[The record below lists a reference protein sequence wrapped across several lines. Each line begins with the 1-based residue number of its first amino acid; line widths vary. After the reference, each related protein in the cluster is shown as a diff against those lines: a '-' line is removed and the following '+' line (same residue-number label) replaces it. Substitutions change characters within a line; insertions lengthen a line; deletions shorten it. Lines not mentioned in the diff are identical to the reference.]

1 MGGAKRSVTG
11 FRAAQEA
18 AQEATTEPAI
28 AKLPEAKQTVEQN
41 ASNEQSSAQISETPA
56 SVSVDALSWTKQIEN
71 DMECIQK
78 ELSSSTGLDTQQ
90 EHKMERINQQSSTP
104 NEPRALPLSALLGNS
119 SVELPSAPSEELE
132 VILDMIA
139 TQDI

>member
-1 MGGAKRSVTG
+1 
-11 FRAAQEA
+11 
-18 AQEATTEPAI
+18 
-28 AKLPEAKQTVEQN
+28 
-41 ASNEQSSAQISETPA
+41 
-56 SVSVDALSWTKQIEN
+56 
-71 DMECIQK
+71 MECIQK

-139 TQDI
+139 RQDL